1 MTLTLQE
8 EEFKERRCRLICLD
22 LDGTLLNDEKE
33 IDPED
38 IREIREASEKGIEI
52 ALVTGRM
59 PAATEPIA
67 KKLGVPCILAC
78 DAGTY
83 IEKENQC
90 ISSEYLPIAA
100 MRMVYMAADN
110 FRIPLWIFRHKQ
122 WFVTGMD
129 PVIKKEIETIHY
141 IPRQVSME
149 ELVHEWEKEGICPNK
164 LLIGAEPETVQKVYS
179 RLKELRIEGIDMA
192 CSSDHFLEIFPKGM
206 NKGRAL
212 ELICRA
218 QNIDPEDTYA
228 FGDQELDIPMLE
240 AAGTAIAM
248 GNGIPEIKRAADFVT
263 RTNNEAG
270 IAHALRYFE
279 AWNLRAQK

>member
-8 EEFKERRCRLICLD
+8 EKLEKRNCRLICLD

-38 IREIREASEKGIEI
+38 ISKIREASEKGIEI

-100 MRMVYMAADN
+100 MRMVYMVADN
-110 FRIPLWIFRHKQ
+110 FQIPLWIFRHKQ

-129 PVIKKEIETIHY
+129 PVIEKEIETINY

-149 ELVHEWEKEGICPNK
+149 ELVCEWEEKGICPNK
-164 LLIGAEPETVQKVYS
+164 LLIGAEPEIVQKAYAA
-179 RLKELRIEGIDMA
+179 LKELQIEGIDMA
-192 CSSDHFLEIFPKGM
+192 CSSENFLEIFPKGM

-228 FGDQELDIPMLE
+228 FGDQELDVPMLE

-248 GNGIPEIKRAADFVT
+248 GNGIPEIKRVADFVT
-263 RTNNEAG
+263 KTNNEAG

-279 AWNLRAQK
+279 ARNLLAEK

>member
-8 EEFKERRCRLICLD
+8 EQFKERRCRLICLD

-100 MRMVYMAADN
+100 MRMVY
-110 FRIPLWIFRHKQ
+110 
-122 WFVTGMD
+122 GS
-129 PVIKKEIETIHY
+129 
-141 IPRQVSME
+141 RQFSYPSLDLPSQTMVCDGYGSGDR
-149 ELVHEWEKEGICPNK
+149 EG
-164 LLIGAEPETVQKVYS
+164 
-179 RLKELRIEGIDMA
+179 D
-192 CSSDHFLEIFPKGM
+192 
-206 NKGRAL
+206 
-212 ELICRA
+212 
-218 QNIDPEDTYA
+218 
-228 FGDQELDIPMLE
+228 
-240 AAGTAIAM
+240 
-248 GNGIPEIKRAADFVT
+248 
-263 RTNNEAG
+263 
-270 IAHALRYFE
+270 
-279 AWNLRAQK
+279 

>member
-8 EEFKERRCRLICLD
+8 EKLEKRNCRLICLD

-38 IREIREASEKGIEI
+38 ISKIREASEKGIEI

-78 DAGTY
+78 EAGTY

-100 MRMVYMAADN
+100 MRMVYMVADN
-110 FRIPLWIFRHKQ
+110 FQTPLWIFRHKQ

-129 PVIKKEIETIHY
+129 PVIEKEIETINY

-149 ELVHEWEKEGICPNK
+149 ELVHEWEEKGTCPNK
-164 LLIGAEPETVQKVYS
+164 LLIGAEPEIVQKAYAA
-179 RLKELRIEGIDMA
+179 LKELQIEGIDMA
-192 CSSDHFLEIFPKGM
+192 CSSENFLEIFPKGM

-218 QNIDPEDTYA
+218 QNIDPEDAYA
-228 FGDQELDIPMLE
+228 FGDQELDVPMLE

-248 GNGIPEIKRAADFVT
+248 GNGIPEIKRVADFVT
-263 RTNNEAG
+263 KTNNEAG

-279 AWNLRAQK
+279 ARNLLAEK